1 MMKMRTV
8 CLACIGIVAALL
20 LASCS
25 GKKETPATAAAPVA
39 AAVPDDLPARV
50 PMNEIALELV
60 DKAVKMIEA
69 DAAWLQQV
77 KDKAA
82 ASNMPLAYQLK
93 DDARFFLFEHPAE
106 YGVIQVPGDIL
117 QAQMDQIK
125 NDAAWF
131 ATIEQQAKERGISV
145 EESLRKNALYMIDQ
159 RLLGK

>member
-1 MMKMRTV
+1 MRTV

-25 GKKETPATAAAPVA
+25 GKKETPAATVSPVDAA

-93 DDARFFLFEHPAE
+93 DDARFFLFEHQAE

>member
-1 MMKMRTV
+1 MKMRTIL
-8 CLACIGIVAALL
+8 LACTGIAAALL
-20 LASCS
+20 LAACS
-25 GKKETPATAAAPVA
+25 GKKEAPAASAAPADA
-39 AAVPDDLPARV
+39 AAVPADLPARV
-50 PMNEIALELV
+50 PMNEISLELV

-82 ASNMPLAYQLK
+82 AGNMPLAYQLK
-93 DDARFFLFEHPAE
+93 DDARFFLFEHQAE
-106 YGVIQVPGDIL
+106 YGVIQIPDDVL
-117 QAQMDQIK
+117 QPQIDQIK

-131 ATIEQQAKERGISV
+131 ATIEQQARERGISV

>member
-1 MMKMRTV
+1 MKMRTV
-8 CLACIGIVAALL
+8 YFTCIGLATALL
-20 LASCS
+20 LAACS
-25 GKKETPATAAAPVA
+25 GKKEAPTATTPADDA
-39 AAVPDDLPARV
+39 AAVPADLPARV
-50 PMNEIALELV
+50 PMNEISLELV
-60 DKAVKMIEA
+60 DKAVKLIEA

-82 ASNMPLAYQLK
+82 AGNMPLAYQLK
-93 DDARFFLFEHPAE
+93 DDARFFLFEHQAE
-106 YGVIQVPGDIL
+106 YGVIQVPDDVL

-125 NDAAWF
+125 KDAAWF